1 MFSMKQILTF
11 LFAVLS
17 VTVFAQSL
25 PTDEAERAKLA
36 RQLTRSIPMELGKI
50 EGIMPQI
57 NILIKKGEKVQART
71 LVEEAL
77 QQIAKIEA
85 DQKTLALL
93 DETADDETL
102 MIAEVAEAK
111 RYLIDKANKLRNAIG
126 IYITCDAKL
135 FDADYPVFLKELQG
149 ELSQLG
155 VSFVDSVEQADWKI
169 NLNANAREYNKVDF
183 GGAANYFVYVD
194 VQLAIDKLAN
204 GKRIYEDAIS
214 EKGGHT
220 HNYDQAA
227 REAYKH
233 LIPRVSSIIKEQIAQ

>member
-1 MFSMKQILTF
+1 MKHLYIVLFSALA
-11 LFAVLS
+11 LCLY
-17 VTVFAQSL
+17 AQGT
-25 PTDEAERAKLA
+25 PMNDVERAQLA

-50 EGIMPQI
+50 EGSMPQI
-57 NILIKKGEKVQART
+57 NMLIKKGEKVQART
-71 LVEEAL
+71 MVEEAL

-102 MIAEVAEAK
+102 MTAEVAEAK

-126 IYITCDAKL
+126 IYITCDANL
-135 FDADYPVFLKELQG
+135 FDSEYPTFLKELQG

-169 NLNANAREYNKVDF
+169 NIKATAREYNKVEL
-183 GGAANYFVYVD
+183 GGAASYFAYAD
-194 VQLAIDKLAN
+194 ATLIIDKLAN
-204 GKRIYEDAIS
+204 GKRVYEDAIS

-220 HNYDQAA
+220 HNYEKAA
-227 REAYKH
+227 REAYKY
-233 LIPRVSSIIKEQIAQ
+233 LVPRISAIIKEQLEK